1 MGQILS
7 TALLAI
13 GAAFSLIS
21 AIGVVRFPDLFL
33 RMHCSTK
40 SATLGVSFIMLGA
53 ALHFGDLVSFTKAL
67 AAILFILVTAPV
79 AAHVLARAAYFA
91 GVPLWKGTLSD
102 AMRAAGDQI
111 APAPERPDATGEEGG
126 PAQGKPLPPV

>member
-13 GAAFSLIS
+13 GAAFSLIA
-21 AIGVVRFPDLFL
+21 AIGVARFPDLFL

-53 ALHFGDLVSFTKAL
+53 ALHFGDLVSFTKVL

-79 AAHVLARAAYFA
+79 AAHVLGRAAYLA

-102 AMRAAGDQI
+102 EMRAQNNQAI
-111 APAPERPDATGEEGG
+111 RNPEQPD
-126 PAQGKPLPPV
+126 LPHDEIQ

>member
-7 TALLAI
+7 TLLLVI
-13 GAAFSLIS
+13 GAAFSLIA

-53 ALHFGDLVSFTKAL
+53 ALHFGNLVSFTKAL
-67 AAILFILVTAPV
+67 AAIIFMLVTAPV

-102 AMRAAGDQI
+102 EMRGHNDRTTLGSECSDTPGDETG
-111 APAPERPDATGEEGG
+111 PSPE
-126 PAQGKPLPPV
+126 KLPPPA

>member
-7 TALLAI
+7 TAFLVI
-13 GAAFSLIS
+13 GAVFSLIA

-40 SATLGVSFIMLGA
+40 SATFGVSFIMLGA

-67 AAILFILVTAPV
+67 ATIIFILVTAPV
-79 AAHVLARAAYFA
+79 AAHVLARAAYLA

-102 AMRAAGDQI
+102 EMRGQPLSKSAEG
-111 APAPERPDATGEEGG
+111 RPDE
-126 PAQGKPLPPV
+126 PAEK

>member
-7 TALLAI
+7 TLLLII
-13 GAAFSLIS
+13 GAAFSLIA

-67 AAILFILVTAPV
+67 AAIIFILVTAPV

-102 AMRAAGDQI
+102 EMRGHTDRAALQED
-111 APAPERPDATGEEGG
+111 G
-126 PAQGKPLPPV
+126 PARAIKPDGFQQPTKLD

>member
-1 MGQILS
+1 MGQVLS

-13 GAAFSLIS
+13 GAAFSLIA
-21 AIGVVRFPDLFL
+21 AIGVARFPDLFL

-67 AAILFILVTAPV
+67 AAVLFILVTAPV

-91 GVPLWKGTLSD
+91 GIPLWKGTLSNEMHRPED
-102 AMRAAGDQI
+102 PGGAAAEPSDDRRRE
-111 APAPERPDATGEEGG
+111 PEQPPD
-126 PAQGKPLPPV
+126 

>member
-7 TALLAI
+7 TAFLAI
-13 GAAFSLIS
+13 GALFSLIA

-67 AAILFILVTAPV
+67 ATIIFILVTAPV
-79 AAHVLARAAYFA
+79 AAHVLARAAYLA

-102 AMRAAGDQI
+102 AMRNQERLSQYTD
-111 APAPERPDATGEEGG
+111 PRPEEPSE
-126 PAQGKPLPPV
+126 K